1 MNTASLFDSALA
13 GLQAAQAGM
22 TVTSQNVAGA
32 SVDGYV
38 RRSPLIKNVAM
49 SSSTSDP
56 AGSTFAVEGF
66 TRNFNALLQGQI
78 YDQTAAS
85 AYTKT
90 LIDSVSSLDSTLV
103 DPATSIASALGAFFN
118 SVAPLPRFAM
128 NELGL
133 PRMS

>member
-85 AYTKT
+85 A
-90 LIDSVSSLDSTLV
+90 S
-103 DPATSIASALGAFFN
+103 
-118 SVAPLPRFAM
+118 PR
-128 NELGL
+128 
-133 PRMS
+133 P